1 MAMSVS
7 TSAVRT
13 QLAAD
18 FVTAWGAL
26 AIYFDTPKTP
36 LMDDDFTGISN
47 STTAARVVCVVS
59 DPEPQFAAFSKRNIA
74 YRITITGQFQ
84 YPTTGTLQAAKETN
98 ADALL
103 ALLTASTR
111 YASGGREIIAI
122 RYNEVAETEQ
132 MRGYFEVEIE
142 FEWMD
147 TVDR

>member
-7 TSAVRT
+7 TSAART

-18 FVTAWGAL
+18 FVTAWGAK

-36 LMDDDFTGISN
+36 LTDSAFSGVSDAV
-47 STTAARVVCVVS
+47 TAARVVCLVS
-59 DPEPQFAAFSKRNIA
+59 DPEPSQQSFSKKVINFRF
-74 YRITITGQFQ
+74 TITGMFLF
-84 YPTTGTLQAAKETN
+84 PTSGTLQEAKETN

-111 YASGGREIIAI
+111 YASGGREILAV
-122 RYNEVAETEQ
+122 RFNEIAETEQ
-132 MRGYFEVEIE
+132 MRSYFEVVIE
-142 FEWMD
+142 FVWTV